1 MKNLA
6 KTLQKA
12 IQHCQSKRFAEAE
25 RIYRQVLDTDPQQ
38 EEALYG
44 LGVIALEKGQYHH
57 AENFLKTALHY
68 QPEFAQAL
76 FSLGNLRQAQGKL
89 NQAVEYYQKALSFQ
103 PEAVAVHNCLGGTL
117 QQQGKLEEAVTCYY
131 RALEIQPNSIEIKAN
146 LGNILNQQKKLSPEE
161 QANYADLNLQF
172 ALGREK
178 AGDFKTA
185 ELYYQQAV
193 ALQPDLVKAHH
204 KLGDVLQKQGK
215 LELALKSYQQAI
227 KIKPDHAN
235 AYDELG
241 NILQRQSRYREAV
254 GAYTK
259 ALEIQPNLVAS
270 HNNLGNLFK
279 KLNQFDAAIE
289 SFKKAITIEPNID
302 CIHYNLGLLY
312 KEQNK
317 LEAAIAAFKK
327 ALEVS
332 PKFARAKLGICISQ
346 LPIIYSTV
354 DEIESRRNRYR
365 THLQKLA
372 QNVQLASKQERAKL
386 VEAVGALQP
395 FYLTYQGL
403 NDRDLQRTYGSM
415 ICKIMSSRY
424 PQYSKSLPIPDL
436 DQNQKIRVGIVS
448 RFFYRHSNWKI
459 PIKGWVENLDKSE
472 FELFGYY
479 TGSKRDEH
487 TLKAASVFDK
497 FVQGNRSVEQWC
509 QTIAE
514 DKLHILIFPE
524 FGMDPTTINLG
535 CLRLAPIQMTSWGHP
550 ETSGLPTID
559 YYLSSDLMESEKA
572 QENYTEKLVR
582 LPNLSIHYTPLE
594 IPVKEVSKTDI
605 GLEEDDILFWCCQSL
620 YKYLPN
626 HDDVFP
632 LIARGLSNAKFVFI
646 QHESEDVIKVFRQR
660 LSDAFEQIGLNYQ
673 DYCLFLPRMQ
683 PQMFAGISN
692 IADVFLD
699 SIGWSG
705 CNSSLESVAHNLPIV
720 TLPGDL
726 MRGRHSMAILKMM
739 GIEDT
744 IAFNKE
750 EYVQIAIRLGQ
761 NSQYRQHIS
770 EQVAENKHKLYG
782 DLEPVRALEAFMLE
796 VVNKPRR
803 FDTQEIAQI
812 FQLAA
817 QHHQNRCLDEAQ
829 KLYYQ
834 VIEKQPQH
842 SEALY
847 GLGIIAQQ
855 QGKSDEAEKF
865 LNLASEFQP
874 KSVKIWFALGNLRC
888 SQGQM
893 AQAELAYQKAITLR
907 PDAGAIYNNLGYTLE
922 EQGKW
927 EEAIAAYQ
935 KALEFQPNCR
945 EADVNLGNIL
955 HTQGKLSSEK
965 QGYYAQLNFQLGNAR
980 KQLGDCK
987 TATVYYQKAVNLSP
1001 DFEEA
1006 YYNLGMVLQAQRH
1019 MKEAMAAYDKAL
1031 KIKRGK
1037 EQAV

>member
-6 KTLQKA
+6 K
-12 IQHCQSKRFAEAE
+12 IQIANKHYQNKRFIEAE
-25 RIYRQVLDTDPQQ
+25 RVYRQIIESNPQQ
-38 EEALYG
+38 AEALYG
-44 LGVIALEKGQYHH
+44 LGVLALEKGKDSD
-57 AENFLKTALHY
+57 AENLLKTALEY

-76 FSLGNLRQAQGKL
+76 FRLGNLRQAQGKL
-89 NQAVEYYQKALSFQ
+89 NEAVEYYQQILTLQ
-103 PEAVAVHNCLGGTL
+103 PEAVAVYNCLGSTL
-117 QQQGKLEEAVTCYY
+117 QQQGKLEEAEICYQ
-131 RALEIQPNSIEIKAN
+131 RALEIQPNSVELKAN
-146 LGNILNQQKKLSPEE
+146 LGNALHLQEKLSSEE
-161 QANYADLNLQF
+161 RKYYANLNLQF
-172 ALGREK
+172 GLGRQK
-178 AGDFKTA
+178 AEDFKTA
-185 ELYYQQAV
+185 EIYYQQAII
-193 ALQPDLVKAHH
+193 LQPDLVKAHH

-215 LELALKSYQQAI
+215 LDIAFKSYQQAI
-227 KIKPDHAN
+227 KIDPNHAN
-235 AYDELG
+235 GYDELG
-241 NILQRQSRYREAV
+241 NILQLKGKYREAV
-254 GAYTK
+254 GAYKK
-259 ALEIQPNLVAS
+259 ALGIKPDFVAS
-270 HNNLGNLFK
+270 HNNLGNLLK

-289 SFKKAITIEPNID
+289 SFKEAIKFEPNID

-317 LEAAIAAFKK
+317 LELAIGAFKK

-332 PKFARAKLGICISQ
+332 PKFAPGKLGICISQ

-354 DEIESRRNRYR
+354 DEIESRRNQYKS
-365 THLQKLA
+365 HLQKLA
-372 QNVQLASKQERAKL
+372 QTFQLASKQERAKS

-403 NDRDLQRTYGSM
+403 NDRDLQKTYGKM

-424 PQYSKSLPIPDL
+424 PQYSKPLPLPKL
-436 DQNQKIRVGIVS
+436 EQNQKIRIGIVS
-448 RFFYRHSNWKI
+448 RFFYSHSNWKI

-479 TGSKRDEH
+479 TGSKKDEH
-487 TLKAASVFDK
+487 TVSAANVFDK
-497 FVQGNRSVEQWC
+497 FVQGNRSIERWC
-509 QTIAE
+509 QTITE

-559 YYLSSDLMESEKA
+559 YYLSSDLMESENA
-572 QENYTEKLVR
+572 QENYTEKLIR
-582 LPNLSIHYTPLE
+582 LPNLSIHYTPLTIE
-594 IPVKEVSKTDI
+594 PQTLTKTDI
-605 GLEEDDILFWCCQSL
+605 SLKEDQILFWCCQSL

-632 LIARGLSNAKFVFI
+632 RIAKGLSNAKFVFI
-646 QHESEDVIKVFRQR
+646 QHESEDVIEVFRQR
-660 LSDAFEQIGLNYQ
+660 LNRAFEQFGLNYQ
-673 DYCLFLPRMQ
+673 DYCLFLPRMRAT
-683 PQMFAGISN
+683 MFAGVSA

-739 GIEDT
+739 GIEET
-744 IAFNKE
+744 IASNKE
-750 EYVQIAIRLGQ
+750 EYVQIAISLGKDF
-761 NSQYRQHIS
+761 QYRQYIS
-770 EQVAENKHKLYG
+770 EQVADNKHKLYG
-782 DLEPVRALEAFMLE
+782 DLKPVRALEAFLLK

-803 FDTQEIAQI
+803 FDTQETAKV

-817 QHHQNRCLDEAQ
+817 QRHQNRRLEEAEQ
-829 KLYYQ
+829 LYHQ

-847 GLGIIAQQ
+847 GLGIIALSQAKFEQ
-855 QGKSDEAEKF
+855 AEKF
-865 LNLASEFQP
+865 LIQASQYQP
-874 KSVKIWFALGNLRC
+874 KSVKTWFALGNLYC
-888 SQGQM
+888 SQAQM
-893 AQAELAYQKAITLR
+893 AQAESAYQKAIILR
-907 PDAGAIYNNLGYTLE
+907 PDAGTIYNNLGYTLE

-927 EEAIAAYQ
+927 EEAIASYQ
-935 KALEFQPNCR
+935 KALQFQPNCR

-965 QGYYAQLNFQLGNAR
+965 QAYYAQLNFQLGNAR
-980 KQLGDCK
+980 KQVGDCK
-987 TATVYYQKAVNLSP
+987 TATVYYQKAVNLKP

-1006 YYNLGMVLQAQRH
+1006 YYNLGMALQAQRQ
-1019 MKEAMAAYDKAL
+1019 MGEAMAAYDKAL
-1031 KIKRGK
+1031 KLKRAKK
-1037 EQAV
+1037 EAV